1 MWPFE
6 TFTFDVDGSAVAFA
20 DVGRGPV
27 LLFVHTGPWSF
38 IWRDVL
44 VRLSRDFRCICL
56 DAPGT
61 GRSARPTGS
70 VRLEQSARAV
80 TALIAHLE
88 LTELALVVHDL
99 GGPAGVVGAARS
111 TATVVGIAAINA
123 FAWRPEGRALR
134 TMLRLIGSGLIREL
148 DVLTRAVPRITATR
162 FGIGRHL
169 SSVDRRA
176 FLARLGPREIRAF
189 HNYLADALRCEPLY
203 AEASVA
209 LRGPAPQREN
219 PAASHG
225 TRRRTR
231 SSRSPVSVRTT
242 RAHDFAELPLLTIFG
257 ERNDPFHFQQRWREL
272 FPGARQLVIPGG
284 NHFPMCDDPPF
295 VAEAI
300 ERWRRTSI
308 AAATVRTSL

>member
-6 TFTFDVDGSAVAFA
+6 TFTFDVDGSAVAFT

-27 LLFVHTGPWSF
+27 LLFVHTGLWSF
-38 IWRDVL
+38 VWRDLL
-44 VRLSRDFRCICL
+44 VRLSRTFRCICL

-80 TALIAHLE
+80 KALIEYLE
-88 LTELALVVHDL
+88 LTDLVLVVHDL

-111 TATVVGIAAINA
+111 RARVTRIAAVNA

-134 TMLRLIGSGLIREL
+134 AMLRVVGSRLVREL

-162 FGIGRHL
+162 FGAGRHL
-169 SSVDRRA
+169 NSVDRRA
-176 FLARLGPREIRAF
+176 FLASLGPHEIRAF

-203 AEASVA
+203 AEAFVA
-209 LRGPAPQREN
+209 LRGP
-219 PAASHG
+219 
-225 TRRRTR
+225 
-231 SSRSPVSVRTT
+231 
-242 RAHDFAELPLLTIFG
+242 FADRPLLTIFG
-257 ERNDPFHFQQRWREL
+257 ERNDPFHFQQTWRKL
-272 FPGARQLVIPGG
+272 FPGLTQLVIRGG

-295 VAEAI
+295 VAQAI
-300 ERWRRTSI
+300 DVWCRTS
-308 AAATVRTSL
+308 S

>member
-6 TFTFDVDGSAVAFA
+6 TFTFGVDGSAVAFT

-27 LLFVHTGPWSF
+27 LLFVHTGLWSF
-38 IWRDVL
+38 VWRDLL
-44 VRLSRDFRCICL
+44 VQLSRNFRCICL

-80 TALIAHLE
+80 TALIEHLE
-88 LTELALVVHDL
+88 LTELVLVVHDL

-111 TATVVGIAAINA
+111 AATVTGIAAINA

-134 TMLRLIGSGLIREL
+134 TMLRVVGSGLVREL

-162 FGIGRHL
+162 FGVGRHL
-169 SSVDRRA
+169 DSLDRRA

-203 AEASVA
+203 AEASAA
-209 LRGPAPQREN
+209 LSGP
-219 PAASHG
+219 
-225 TRRRTR
+225 
-231 SSRSPVSVRTT
+231 
-242 RAHDFAELPLLTIFG
+242 FARLPLLTIFG
-257 ERNDPFHFQQRWREL
+257 ERNDPFHFQQSWRRR
-272 FPGARQLVIPGG
+272 FPGATQLVIRGG

-295 VAEAI
+295 VAQAI
-300 ERWRRTSI
+300 DVWWRTSI
-308 AAATVRTSL
+308 APTVIRTS

>member
-6 TFTFDVDGSAVAFA
+6 TFTFDVDGSAVAFT

-27 LLFVHTGPWSF
+27 LLFVHTGLWSF
-38 IWRDVL
+38 VWRDLL
-44 VRLSRDFRCICL
+44 VRLSRTFRCICL

-80 TALIAHLE
+80 KALIEYLE
-88 LTELALVVHDL
+88 LTDLVLVVHDL

-111 TATVVGIAAINA
+111 RARVTRIAAVNA

-134 TMLRLIGSGLIREL
+134 AMLRVVGSRLVREL

-162 FGIGRHL
+162 FGAGRHL
-169 SSVDRRA
+169 NSVDRRA
-176 FLARLGPREIRAF
+176 FLASLGPHEIRAF

-203 AEASVA
+203 AEAFVA
-209 LRGPAPQREN
+209 LRGP
-219 PAASHG
+219 
-225 TRRRTR
+225 
-231 SSRSPVSVRTT
+231 
-242 RAHDFAELPLLTIFG
+242 FAVLPLLTVFG
-257 ERNDPFHFQQRWREL
+257 ERNDPFHFQPTWRKL
-272 FPGARQLVIPGG
+272 FPGATQLVIRGG

-295 VAEAI
+295 VAQAI
-300 ERWRRTSI
+300 DVWCRTS
-308 AAATVRTSL
+308 S